1 MNGLLFLAI
10 LTAGIAVVVAVRQAP
25 NLLPWR
31 ARMRWLLVA
40 QLSDPIFGFCDPLG
54 LQMREVVL
62 IAVEQHT
69 DGLRLVVQDAGRR
82 DVQPTALE
90 RDRPDATVVAAL
102 HDWCALRTPLLLVT
116 RGDEETALHGPTIA
130 VVGLRAV
137 QRTPEPASPGPRS
150 ARRAELPNRDHDRR

>member
-10 LTAGIAVVVAVRQAP
+10 VTAGIAIVIAVRQAP

-62 IAVEQHT
+62 TAVEEHT
-69 DGLRLVVQDAGRR
+69 DELRLVVEDAGLR

-90 RDRPDATVVAAL
+90 RDRPDAAVIAAL

-116 RGDEETALHGPTIA
+116 RGTDDTLHGPTIA
-130 VVGLRAV
+130 VTGLRAV
-137 QRTPEPASPGPRS
+137 ALDHTQR
-150 ARRAELPNRDHDRR
+150 